1 MNLPNVFQNKKIAI
15 KENGQDLFYGN
26 STPTLE
32 RKTSHKDIK
41 TKIKEL
47 FSSKKYV
54 FPSTTIVSSYVYK
67 VDCIIETLDKKI
79 KTSLVGQTSGSLIT
93 IDNELIPISEII
105 DLYEV

>member
-54 FPSTTIVSSYVYK
+54 YK